1 MKSSKNLDLNRPGS
15 DLQRSYSGHLIFGQL
30 PAEVARQVA
39 DLVKEY
45 PAFDVAPTAI
55 EVEYIGRDT
64 SGVIL
69 RTLVRLARL
78 IENADGGVRCQIEG
92 DGDELW
98 FEFYRIREGRLFR
111 QHAEV
116 VRQPEHE
123 VTEVSL

>member
-1 MKSSKNLDLNRPGS
+1 MTSANSDFKRPRS
-15 DLQRSYSGHLIFGQL
+15 DVQRWYSGYLIVRPL
-30 PAEVARQVA
+30 PEEVVRQII

-45 PAFDVAPTAI
+45 PAFDVTPTAI
-55 EVEYIGRDT
+55 EIEYTGRD
-64 SGVIL
+64 SSRFIL

-78 IENADGGVRCQIEG
+78 IENADGEIRCQIDG
-92 DGDELW
+92 DADELW

-111 QHAEV
+111 QYAEV